1 MHGLGYGGWGWLLL
15 GLGLL
20 AAGCSKGD
28 TDRLARVGRKVLAKA
43 ASLSEDTNDR
53 LHTGWQSFRGNLGE
67 TGLDA
72 RVATRLRWD
81 KTLAETPIEV
91 MALPDNAV
99 ELKGPVADLDQRRRA
114 VALAESTLGVER
126 VVDSLE
132 MPGSDR

>member
-1 MHGLGYGGWGWLLL
+1 MRGLGEGGWSWLLL
-15 GLGLL
+15 GLAVLGS
-20 AAGCSKGD
+20 GCSKGD
-28 TDRLARVGRKVLAKA
+28 TERLARVGRKILAKA

-81 KTLAETPIEV
+81 KSLAEAPIEV
-91 MALPDNAV
+91 VALSDNAV
-99 ELKGPVADLDQRRRA
+99 ELKGPVADLEQRRRA

-132 MPGSDR
+132 MPGSDQ